1 MNDVLFTTQY
11 LSYLFVIQ
19 GEEDQNGSLVS
30 SDGKTVGR
38 APWGV
43 LPTADDF
50 VEEDDES
57 SEEEME
63 ESSDDEEEIE
73 DDEKEI
79 EEGEATETPS
89 HTDAVKGFPSLPEGG
104 METPAVLD
112 LRKATGEE
120 TPMPSSGPKQ
130 LYSILEQTAASK
142 DSQKREMFS
151 SDVAYVIPGQ
161 QLPAEGAE
169 SVLSKAVST
178 EDANKRKRRFDDED
192 GADLE
197 KKFKF

>member
-1 MNDVLFTTQY
+1 
-11 LSYLFVIQ
+11 
-19 GEEDQNGSLVS
+19 
-30 SDGKTVGR
+30 
-38 APWGV
+38 V
-43 LPTADDF
+43 LPAADDF

-63 ESSDDEEEIE
+63 ESSDDEE
-73 DDEKEI
+73 DDEEEI

-104 METPAVLD
+104 MEIPAVLD

>member
-1 MNDVLFTTQY
+1 M
-11 LSYLFVIQ
+11 
-19 GEEDQNGSLVS
+19 
-30 SDGKTVGR
+30 
-38 APWGV
+38 
-43 LPTADDF
+43 LPAADDF

-63 ESSDDEEEIE
+63 ESSDDEE
-73 DDEKEI
+73 DDEEEI

-161 QLPAEGAE
+161 NCQLKAQKVFCRKLSQRRTRISENVGLTMKM
-169 SVLSKAVST
+169 VLIL
-178 EDANKRKRRFDDED
+178 KRN
-192 GADLE
+192 LN
-197 KKFKF
+197 FKT